1 MFTSTDKNQLAR
13 IGVKLVKFL
22 RRRFDCPNLQ
32 LDQALSPLAG
42 GYENI
47 VCQVQLSNG
56 PEFLGNL

>member
-1 MFTSTDKNQLAR
+1 MFTSTDKDQLAR

-47 VCQVQLSNG
+47 VCRVQLSNG
-56 PEFLGNL
+56 PDFLGNL